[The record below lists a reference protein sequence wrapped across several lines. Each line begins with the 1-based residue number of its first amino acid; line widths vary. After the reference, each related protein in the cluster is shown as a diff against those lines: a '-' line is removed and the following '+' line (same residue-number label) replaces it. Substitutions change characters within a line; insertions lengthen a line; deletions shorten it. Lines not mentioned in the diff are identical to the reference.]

1 MNGRK
6 SGQDF
11 KAEALEELG
20 LLLPMGFLIL
30 LFFTPRNHQELYHT
44 QWLGTPNQPLT
55 KKILH
60 ELAHR
65 TIGSGYF
72 LSWGSLFPNDSSLC
86 QLDVELDSTLSMPRH
101 ILVHH
106 PNLLSMCSVILANN
120 VSKWKDYL
128 LFWNNDLIL
137 YIFSSN
143 CLCRSIFSKQQE
155 IN

>member
-11 KAEALEELG
+11 KAEAVEELG

-30 LFFTPRNHQELYHT
+30 LFLHPGTTRSYTTPNG
-44 QWLGTPNQPLT
+44 LGTPNQPRT

-65 TIGSGYF
+65 TIRWGYF

-86 QLDVELDSTLSMPRH
+86 QLDVELASTLSMPSH
-101 ILVHH
+101 ILVLSI

-120 VSKWKDYL
+120 VSKWNDYL

-143 CLCRSIFSKQQE
+143 CLCQSIFQSNKK
-155 IN
+155 